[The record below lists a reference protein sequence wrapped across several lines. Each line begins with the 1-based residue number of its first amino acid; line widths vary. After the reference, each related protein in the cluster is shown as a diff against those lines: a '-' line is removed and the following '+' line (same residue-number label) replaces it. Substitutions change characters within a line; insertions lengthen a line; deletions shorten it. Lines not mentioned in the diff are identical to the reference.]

1 VDAFEKSNT
10 GEVDPRLDMSIGRD
24 GQPWLNGELFSTDW
38 SPTGYL
44 TKKHQQPLSE
54 VPASLKGDGDL
65 SYIYMRYADVLLM
78 KAEAFNELN
87 NADSALSNLN
97 KVRARARNSFDG
109 NAPADLLVPITT
121 TDKDQLRT
129 AIYEER
135 RTELAQEFHR
145 YFDLMRWGKTVA
157 EAALG
162 HLFNYETDRYQPI
175 PQAEIDANQ
184 AIDKQP

>member
-1 VDAFEKSNT
+1 
-10 GEVDPRLDMSIGRD
+10 
-24 GQPWLNGELFSTDW
+24 
-38 SPTGYL
+38 
-44 TKKHQQPLSE
+44 
-54 VPASLKGDGDL
+54 
-65 SYIYMRYADVLLM
+65 M